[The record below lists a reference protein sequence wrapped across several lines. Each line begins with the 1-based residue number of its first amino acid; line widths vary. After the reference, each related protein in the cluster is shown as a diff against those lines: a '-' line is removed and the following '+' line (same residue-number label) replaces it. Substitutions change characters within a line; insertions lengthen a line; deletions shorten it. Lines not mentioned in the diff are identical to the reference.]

1 MYVAE
6 LDKTE
11 SLGTIEVSKLSV
23 DSYIS
28 TVGKVHIFAK
38 PTQFQSRKTPEE
50 CEDGLWV
57 EAVQDTTGPEAN
69 RVMWMQLTKEIN
81 ETYAVSMVRVD
92 PKFQGYGVAPKL
104 YASLIKNSNISL
116 VTDQGQTEGGQ
127 YIWNTLVQDKGI
139 QIAAYNSKLIRAPRT
154 LHPVRQGV
162 HESRLEVVGYNAWSH
177 VEGANNWGFV
187 MSKSP
192 KQRRKAA

>member
-6 LDKTE
+6 IDKNE
-11 SLGTIEVSKLSV
+11 SLGTIEVSKLSL

-38 PTQFQSRKTPEE
+38 STLFEGRKNPGEF
-50 CEDGLWV
+50 EDGLWV
-57 EAVQDTTGPEAN
+57 EAVQDTNLPLAN

-92 PKFQGYGVAPKL
+92 PKFQGHGVAPKL

-116 VTDQGQTEGGQ
+116 VTDQGQTPGGQ

-139 QIAAYNSKLIRAPRT
+139 QIAAYNSKLTRAPRT

-162 HESRLEVVGYNAWSH
+162 HESRLEVVGYNAWSQ
-177 VEGANNWGFV
+177 VEGSNNWGFV

-192 KQRRKAA
+192 NNRRKAA